1 MSSPFLNS
9 QKIKTQAQALGF
21 SSCGI
26 SKATFLEEEAPKL
39 EQWLKEGRHGTM
51 GYMANHFDKRLDPRK
66 LVPGAKSVVSLL
78 FNYYTDQ
85 KQKDTLA
92 PKISTYAFGEDYHH
106 VIKRKLKDL
115 MAFIHKEIGAVGG
128 RIFVDSAPVM
138 DKVWAAKSGLGWVG
152 KNTNLI
158 SKKAGSFF
166 FIAELILDLEL
177 EEDAPVTDHCGS
189 CTACI
194 DACPTDALIAPYQI
208 DGSRCISY
216 LTIEFKESIPTKFK
230 GKMDGWAFGCDVCQA
245 VCPWNRFATP
255 NTETAFTPS
264 DEFLSMKAEEWTEL
278 TEEIF
283 EQLFSNTA
291 LNRAKWTGLKRN
303 IKFLNSK

>member
-1 MSSPFLNS
+1 MSSPYLNS
-9 QKIKTQAQALGF
+9 QKIKTQALALGF
-21 SSCGI
+21 LSCGI

-39 EQWLKEGRHGTM
+39 EQWLKEKRHGTM
-51 GYMANHFDKRLDPRK
+51 EYMVNHFDKRLDPKK

-78 FNYYTDQ
+78 YNYYTDQ
-85 KQKDTLA
+85 KQKDPLA
-92 PKISTYAFGEDYHH
+92 PKISTYAFGEDYHQ

-115 MAFIHKEIGAVGG
+115 MAFIYKEIGAVEG

-138 DKVWAAKSGLGWVG
+138 DKAWAAKSGLGWVG

-158 SKKAGSFF
+158 SKKVGSFF
-166 FIAELILDLEL
+166 FIAELIIDLEL
-177 EEDAPVTDHCGS
+177 VEDGPVTDHCGS

-216 LTIEFKESIPTKFK
+216 LTIELRESIPTEFK
-230 GKMDGWAFGCDVCQA
+230 GKMDGWAFGCDICQA
-245 VCPWNRFATP
+245 VCPWNRFAQP

-278 TEEIF
+278 TEDIF
-283 EQLFSNTA
+283 EQLFSNTP
-291 LNRAKWTGLKRN
+291 LNRAKWSGLTRN
-303 IKFLNSK
+303 IKFLKE

>member
-1 MSSPFLNS
+1 LSSPYLNS
-9 QKIKTQAQALGF
+9 QKIKTQALALGF
-21 SSCGI
+21 LSCGI

-39 EQWLKEGRHGTM
+39 EQWLKEKRHGTM
-51 GYMANHFDKRLDPRK
+51 EYMVNHFDKRLDPKK

-78 FNYYTDQ
+78 YNYYTDQ
-85 KQKDTLA
+85 KQKDPLA
-92 PKISTYAFGEDYHH
+92 PKISTYAFGEDYHQ

-115 MAFIHKEIGAVGG
+115 MAFIYKEIGAVEG

-138 DKVWAAKSGLGWVG
+138 DKAWAAKSGLGWVG

-158 SKKAGSFF
+158 SKKVGSFF
-166 FIAELILDLEL
+166 FIAELIIDLEL
-177 EEDAPVTDHCGS
+177 VEDGPVTDHCGS

-216 LTIEFKESIPTKFK
+216 LTIELRESIPTEFK
-230 GKMDGWAFGCDVCQA
+230 GKMDGWAFGCDICQA
-245 VCPWNRFATP
+245 VCPWNRFAQP

-278 TEEIF
+278 TEDIF
-283 EQLFSNTA
+283 EQLFSNTP
-291 LNRAKWTGLKRN
+291 LNRAKWSGLTRN
-303 IKFLNSK
+303 IKFLKE

>member
-1 MSSPFLNS
+1 MSSPYLNS
-9 QKIKTQAQALGF
+9 QKIKNQALALGF
-21 SSCGI
+21 LSCGI

-39 EQWLKEGRHGTM
+39 EQWLKEKRHGTM
-51 GYMANHFDKRLDPRK
+51 EYMVNHFDKRLDPKK

-78 FNYYTDQ
+78 YNYYTDQ
-85 KQKDTLA
+85 KQKDPLA
-92 PKISTYAFGEDYHH
+92 PKISTYAFGEDYHQ

-115 MAFIHKEIGAVGG
+115 MAFIYKEIGAVEG

-138 DKVWAAKSGLGWVG
+138 DKAWAAKSGLGWVG

-158 SKKAGSFF
+158 SKKVGSFF
-166 FIAELILDLEL
+166 FIAELIIDLEL
-177 EEDAPVTDHCGS
+177 VEDGPVSDHCGS

-216 LTIEFKESIPTKFK
+216 LTIELRESIPTEFK
-230 GKMDGWAFGCDVCQA
+230 GKMDGWAFGCDICQA
-245 VCPWNRFATP
+245 VCPWNRFAQP

-278 TEEIF
+278 TEDIF
-283 EQLFSNTA
+283 EQLFSNTP
-291 LNRAKWTGLKRN
+291 LNRAKWSGLTRN
-303 IKFLNSK
+303 IKFLKE